1 MQVRR
6 LAAHPHRKPK
16 QRRILQ
22 VVGIIWKDAVFSDKE
37 EAPKPVDML
46 TVGFLVGENKDQ
58 VSVAH
63 EVDMSDGEFRGVT
76 SVPRGMVTKLTKL
89 GRPISITYD
98 A

>member
-1 MQVRR
+1 MRVRR
-6 LAAHPHRKPK
+6 IAQHAKRPK
-16 QRRILQ
+16 TRRLLQ
-22 VVGIIWKDAVFSDKE
+22 VVGIVWKDAVFSDKE